1 MKEKEGVKSPSL
13 RLSHPPLPPVVP
25 AFACSL
31 TALPAQCFIK
41 LCELCQS
48 DI

>member
-1 MKEKEGVKSPSL
+1 MKERRGVKLPSL
-13 RLSHPPLPPVVP
+13 RLSHPPLPLVVP
-25 AFACSL
+25 AFACSPI
-31 TALPAQCFIK
+31 ASPAQCFIK